1 MNDLQLIFPG
11 TGSAMPSHS
20 YNACMLLKAP
30 GLLMLCDAG
39 GGNGILAQLHKLG
52 VDLSAL
58 HHFFVTH
65 THTDHILGAV
75 WVIRKAIYY
84 AQTGRYAG
92 PLHVYGNHDVLAAID
107 TICRLTFL
115 QSYYADVATVV
126 NYVEVGHGLQH
137 IEGYDFEFFNVGSQN
152 VMQTGFRLGNA
163 LAFLGDEALTERNV
177 RDVEGVE
184 WLVCGAF
191 CRHAD
196 AEIFR
201 PYEKHH
207 HTVRDVARLA
217 EIARIKN
224 LTLIHCEDRN
234 LPERQALYAAEAA
247 EWFNGR
253 LIVPLD
259 LQTVDASSQSARG

>member
-1 MNDLQLIFPG
+1 MDTTLIFPG

-20 YNACMLLKAP
+20 YNACMALRAP

-39 GGNGILAQLHKLG
+39 GGNGILTQLDKCG
-52 VDLSAL
+52 IDIANL
-58 HHFFVTH
+58 HHFFVSH

-84 AQTGRYAG
+84 AQTGRYEG
-92 PLHVYGNHDVLAAID
+92 RLNVYGNADVLEAID

-115 QSYYADVATVV
+115 ESYYADVARVV
-126 NYVEVGHGLQH
+126 NFAEVSEGRRE
-137 IEGYDFEFFNVGSQN
+137 IEGYEFEFFNVGSLN
-152 VMQTGFRLGNA
+152 VQQTGFRVGNA
-163 LAFLGDEALTERNV
+163 LAFLGDEALTERNAS
-177 RDVEGVE
+177 RVEGVE
-184 WLVCGAF
+184 TLVCGAF

-217 EIARIKN
+217 ETAQIKN
-224 LTLIHCEDRN
+224 LVLIHCEDRN
-234 LPERQALYAAEAA
+234 VAERQALYRKEAA
-247 EWFNGR
+247 EHFTGR

-259 LQTVDASSQSARG
+259 LQTIDATFLSARG